1 MCGHIPCAESLLKA
15 GADASLKNNVGEAY
29 TVYIPYLT
37 IYYYDHIPHL
47 TIGGMVCMCM

>member
-29 TVYIPYLT
+29 IHTIP
-37 IYYYDHIPHL
+37 DHIL
-47 TIGGMVCMCM
+47 